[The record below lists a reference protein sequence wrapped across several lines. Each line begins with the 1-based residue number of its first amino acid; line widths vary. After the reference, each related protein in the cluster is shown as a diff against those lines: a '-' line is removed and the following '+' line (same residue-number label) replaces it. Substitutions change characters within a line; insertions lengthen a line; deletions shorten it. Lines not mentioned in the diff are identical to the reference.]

1 MWRDDLA
8 NKKVRLETFWPRAE
22 LHLFQTVLIKN

>member
-1 MWRDDLA
+1 MERNYLP

-22 LHLFQTVLIKN
+22 LHLFKTVLIKN